1 MIKSGDRLPSA
12 SVKFITEHET
22 ENADAASA
30 LGTGK
35 VVMFTLPG
43 AFTPTC
49 SASHLP
55 EFVALSDR
63 IKACGV
69 QSIVCATVNDHHVT
83 RAWAEASGALGKVEF
98 IADGNAEFAK
108 ALGLD
113 KDLSAGGMGTRFIR
127 AAIIIDNGVVDA
139 VYIESAPGVVTTS
152 GAPAIVEI
160 LES

>member
-12 SVKFITEHET
+12 SVKFITKNGT
-22 ENADAASA
+22 EDVDAASV
-30 LGTGK
+30 LGAGK

-55 EFVALSDR
+55 EFVELSDR
-63 IKACGV
+63 IKSNGV

-83 RAWAEASGALGKVEF
+83 RAWAEASDALSKVEF

-139 VYIESAPGVVTTS
+139 VYVEGAPGVVTTS